1 MIPDPDTMI
10 QDMTIDQDLT
20 DSNLLVEDEKNRADV
35 IDCEHNQDPHTLPP
49 SNALDANVIV
59 VIRTRRL

>member
-1 MIPDPDTMI
+1 MILDPDTMI

-35 IDCEHNQDPHTLPP
+35 IDHEHNQDPHTLPP
-49 SNALDANVIV
+49 SDVLDANVIV
-59 VIRTRRL
+59 ATKIRRH